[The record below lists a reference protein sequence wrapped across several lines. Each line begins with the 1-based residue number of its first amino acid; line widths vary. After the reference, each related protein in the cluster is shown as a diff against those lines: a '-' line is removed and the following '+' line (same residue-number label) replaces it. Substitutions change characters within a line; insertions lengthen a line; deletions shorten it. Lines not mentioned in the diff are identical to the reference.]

1 MTGAV
6 TVVLAVGFSSL
17 SLSLGAWNRPEL
29 ARLCG
34 RLSSRLRTI
43 GLAVR
48 LTALLAGRL
57 LVRADNKAVNSGAGV
72 VELEAAGT
80 VGGAVVRVGGE
91 VGAGEEAACLLR
103 ISASCP
109 VRLTAVTLPGNCLV
123 QLFICSEVA
132 ANV

>member
-1 MTGAV
+1 M
-6 TVVLAVGFSSL
+6 
-17 SLSLGAWNRPEL
+17 
-29 ARLCG
+29 
-34 RLSSRLRTI
+34 
-43 GLAVR
+43 
-48 LTALLAGRL
+48 
-57 LVRADNKAVNSGAGV
+57 RADNKAVNSGAGV

-91 VGAGEEAACLLR
+91 AGEEAACLLR

-123 QLFICSEVA
+123 QLLICSEVA

>member
-1 MTGAV
+1 M
-6 TVVLAVGFSSL
+6 
-17 SLSLGAWNRPEL
+17 
-29 ARLCG
+29 
-34 RLSSRLRTI
+34 RT
-43 GLAVR
+43 
-48 LTALLAGRL
+48 
-57 LVRADNKAVNSGAGV
+57 DNKAVNSGAGV

-91 VGAGEEAACLLR
+91 VGTDAGEEAVCLLR

-123 QLFICSEVA
+123 QLLICSEVA